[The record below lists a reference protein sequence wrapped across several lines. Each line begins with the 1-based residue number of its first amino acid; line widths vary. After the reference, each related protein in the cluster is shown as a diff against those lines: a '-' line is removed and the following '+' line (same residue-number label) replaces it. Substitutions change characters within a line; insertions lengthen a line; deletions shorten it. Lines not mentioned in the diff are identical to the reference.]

1 MALRIRLCGGLVAE
15 LGGKPIEPQLAGR
28 QGREVFAY
36 LVLHR
41 GRPVSRD
48 ELAALLW
55 PDRPPRSPE
64 AALNT
69 ILARLR
75 RILGHAVL
83 PARAQLSL
91 ELPPQSWIDV
101 EAAEEAAL
109 RAETLLAE
117 ESAAEALE
125 LAGSAMDI
133 VAATLLPEVQ
143 HAWID
148 QRRSEVD
155 DVGSRLL
162 TVTVRCGL
170 MLGGARLVDSDR
182 AAHRLIERE
191 PFRESGYAMLMEVR
205 AARGDVAEALLV
217 YERLRVLLRDELGIP
232 PSARVAALHDR
243 LLGEGSSRGSAAP
256 VPSHGREEP
265 EDLPSVPLP
274 GLLARSSERRLV
286 GRDPEL
292 AVLRQRWSELAAD
305 NRCVIALEGEPG
317 IGKTTLAASFAR
329 EAHRSGANVLY
340 GRAEEEAIVPYAPLV
355 EALRHYVVHRS
366 DFRFDQGLG
375 IHLSEL
381 GWLIPELADHRA
393 EPRVSTDDPRFQR
406 MRLYQAVA
414 ALVAHAASQRPV
426 LLVLEDLQWADADTL
441 LILRQVLREA
451 TPRPVLA
458 LVTYRASEVAVDH
471 ALWRVLS
478 EFHRALGVTRLALRG
493 LGDEA
498 IADLLGN
505 GDRPRAEFV
514 QRLREH
520 TSGNPFFVE
529 EVLRSLRESGSGK
542 ARDLSIDDLVV
553 LPEGVQDVIQDRL
566 RRLDPPTRDALA
578 AAAVLG
584 HDFDIEMLESVVD
597 DDRLAH
603 ALDAAV
609 RAGLVLDQSQP
620 GEGYRFRHALGREAI
635 YRSIG
640 RSRRAQLHVR
650 AARALEQRRQL
661 TDVDAAQLAHHF
673 VESDRSEV
681 ADEAIAY
688 SREAAEKKLETH
700 AYQDAAHH
708 YRRALEVLERHRA
721 HDLPMR
727 CSLLR
732 GLGAVCWQG
741 SGPGARV
748 IFEQAVAVARGLG
761 EHSHFAEAALGLG
774 GRFYAPTGPDEPYIA
789 LLEEALPWVRDDD
802 ALRARLLGRQAEH
815 LIFVDANRAARLS
828 AEALEVASRLRDPSV
843 LAAALL
849 SRHAALLHVRHLDER
864 RRLATDEVELARRHG
879 LGELE
884 ALGHHWLLYDLL
896 EAGDVIA
903 ATASRRRLQALA
915 DELCQPLYRHSGL
928 VWGRVLE
935 QLSGR
940 FERAARL
947 AHEALNVAQGAH
959 GEDANTHFLAQQL
972 GVVHD
977 QGGEE
982 RLLRVLE
989 QRTTGGQ
996 PLWSAAACL
1005 LEPDGADGSVV
1016 QRAFDALT
1024 ASTLF
1029 DLPRDVFWLTTLA
1042 WLAEASAR
1050 VGDPERTAVLYEIL
1064 APFADCFV
1072 QLTFN
1077 GSFGCVHRHLGLLAG
1092 TLGRPRQ
1099 AAEHFEEALRRHAA
1113 IPAPALEARTYC
1125 DYAESVL
1132 ADRAAGSTR
1141 DARLMIERAGRLA
1154 EACGATKI
1162 SQRQRRLLPR
1172 GAPQP
1177 VAAGRSG

>member
-15 LGGKPIEPQLAGR
+15 LGGRPIEPQLAGR

-41 GRPVSRD
+41 DRPVSRD
-48 ELAALLW
+48 ELTALLW
-55 PDRPPRSPE
+55 PEQPPRAPE

-75 RILGHAVL
+75 RILGHSVL

-109 RAETLLAE
+109 RAETILAE
-117 ESAAEALE
+117 ERATEALE
-125 LAGSAMDI
+125 LAGPAIDMI
-133 VAATLLPEVQ
+133 AATLLPEVQ
-143 HAWID
+143 HTWIE
-148 QRRSEVD
+148 QRRSELD

-162 TVTVRCGL
+162 TVIVRSGL
-170 MLGGARLVDSDR
+170 AVGGARLVDADR

-205 AARGDVAEALLV
+205 AASGDVAEALLV

-243 LLGEGSSRGSAAP
+243 LLSEGSSRRSAAALP
-256 VPSHGREEP
+256 ARGREQP
-265 EDLPSVPLP
+265 EELPSVPLP

-305 NRCVIALEGEPG
+305 TRCVIALEGEPG
-317 IGKTTLAASFAR
+317 IGKTSLAASFAR
-329 EAHRSGANVLY
+329 EAHRTGANILY

-366 DFRFDQGLG
+366 DLRLDHALD
-375 IHLSEL
+375 IHLGEL
-381 GWLIPELADHRA
+381 GWLIPELAGHRA
-393 EPRVSTDDPRFQR
+393 VPRVSTDDPRLQR

-414 ALVAHAASQRPV
+414 ALIAHAASQRPV

-451 TPRPVLA
+451 TARPVLA
-458 LVTYRASEVAVDH
+458 LVTYRAGEVAVDH
-471 ALWRVLS
+471 PLWRLLS
-478 EFHRALGVTRLALRG
+478 ESHRELGVTRLVLRG

-498 IADLLGN
+498 IADLLDN
-505 GDRPRAEFV
+505 GDRPTAELV

-520 TSGNPFFVE
+520 TSGNPFFIE
-529 EVLRSLRESGSGK
+529 EIVHSLRESGSGMS
-542 ARDLSIDDLVV
+542 RDLSIDDLLV
-553 LPEGVQDVIQDRL
+553 LPAGVQDVIQDRL
-566 RRLDPPTRDALA
+566 RRLEPPTRDALA

-584 HDFDIEMLESVVD
+584 QDFDIEMLESVLD
-597 DDRLAH
+597 DDRPAD

-609 RAGLVLDQSQP
+609 RAGLILDQSQR

-635 YRSIG
+635 YRSVG

-700 AYQDAAHH
+700 AYEDAAHH
-708 YRRALEVLERHRA
+708 YRRALDVLQRHRA

-732 GLGAVCWQG
+732 GLGTVRWQG

-774 GRFYAPTGPDEPYIA
+774 GRFYAPTGPDEPYIE
-789 LLEEALPWVRDDD
+789 LLEEALPWVRGDD
-802 ALRARLLGRQAEH
+802 ALRTRLLGRLAEH
-815 LIFVDANRAARLS
+815 LIFVDASRAARLS
-828 AEALEVASRLRDPSV
+828 TEALEVASRLRDPSIQ
-843 LAAALL
+843 AAALL
-849 SRHAALLHVRHLDER
+849 SRHATLLHVRHLDER

-896 EAGDVIA
+896 EAGDVVA
-903 ATASRRRLQALA
+903 ATASQRRLQALA
-915 DELCQPLYRHSGL
+915 DGLCQPLYRHSAL
-928 VWGRVLE
+928 VWARVLE
-935 QLSGR
+935 QLNGR
-940 FERAARL
+940 FEHAAQL
-947 AHEALNVAQGAH
+947 AHEALNLAQGAQ
-959 GEDANTHFLAQQL
+959 GEDAQIHFLAQQL
-972 GVVHD
+972 GMVHD

-989 QRTTGGQ
+989 QRTTRGD

-1005 LEPDGADGSVV
+1005 LEPDSADAPVGR
-1016 QRAFDALT
+1016 RAFEALT
-1024 ASTLF
+1024 TSPLS

-1050 VGDPERTAVLYEIL
+1050 VGDPERTAVLYELL

-1092 TLGRPRQ
+1092 TLGRSRQ

-1113 IPAPALEARTYC
+1113 IAAPALQARTYC
-1125 DYAESVL
+1125 DYAESVQTN
-1132 ADRAAGSTR
+1132 RAAGSTR

-1154 EACGATKI
+1154 QACGATKI
-1162 SQRQRRLLPR
+1162 SQRQRRLLR
-1172 GAPQP
+1172 AGAPQP
-1177 VAAGRSG
+1177 VAA